1 MFYYVRYESDGNTY
15 NDDGLDDDVLDMVT
29 RELDEVLPSTA
40 VSYNNITVTDE
51 VITIDGGY
59 EEVSTFVPLD
69 EGELGGETTDY
80 IITIDR

>member
-1 MFYYVRYESDGNTY
+1 MVYYLRYESDGNTY
-15 NDDGLDDDVLDMVT
+15 NDDELDYDILEMVT
-29 RELDEVLPSTA
+29 RKLDEILPSTS

-80 IITIDR
+80 IITINR